1 MIIDSHAH
9 YTTAP
14 FELDAWRGRQLGT
27 LNRPTAGKLTLSDDQ
42 ILDSLEAPI
51 RRMDALGIDAMI
63 FSPRASGMGHEI
75 GDARASLYWT
85 QLNNDLIAR
94 ACALAP
100 GRLIPAGQLPQS
112 PGVSPANCVDEMRRC
127 LDDLGFVGFNVNP
140 DVAAGGQPFTPSMS
154 DPWWNPLYEALLDFD
169 VPALIHASATSNPA
183 LHMNGSHYTSAD
195 AAVVFDLCWGDVY
208 DRFPGL
214 KLIVPHGG
222 GSAPFN
228 WNRHRALHVQ
238 SGKTPFEERVKNVYF
253 DTAVYDAD
261 AMEMLIRKVGPDN
274 LLYASEPFGTAKA
287 TDPETGRPFDETI
300 GYVDAVET
308 LTDADREKIFSSNAL
323 RLYSRIDA
331 EKVGR

>member
-27 LNRPTAGKLTLSDDQ
+27 LNRPTPGKLKLSDQ
-42 ILDSLEAPI
+42 EILDSLQAPI
-51 RRMDALGIDAMI
+51 ERMDALGIDATI

-100 GRLIPAGQLPQS
+100 RRFLPAGQLPQS
-112 PGVSPANCVDEMRRC
+112 PGVSPDNCIEEMRRC
-127 LDDLGFVGFNVNP
+127 LDELGFIGFNVNP

-154 DPWWNPLYEALLDFD
+154 DPWWNPLYEALVDAD
-169 VPALIHASATSNPA
+169 VPALIHASATQNPA

-195 AAVVFDLCWGDVY
+195 AAVAFDLCWGDVY
-208 DRFPGL
+208 DRFPTL

-238 SGKTPFEERVKNVYF
+238 SGKVPFEERVKNLYF

-261 AMEMLIRKVGPDN
+261 AMEMLIRKAGPDN
-274 LLYASEPFGTAKA
+274 VLYASEPFGTAKA
-287 TDPETGRPFDETI
+287 VDPETGRAFDETI
-300 GYVDAVET
+300 GFVEAIGLDA
-308 LTDADREKIFSSNAL
+308 TDLEKVFSGNAL
-323 RLYSRIDA
+323 RLYNRIDPTQ
-331 EKVGR
+331 VGR